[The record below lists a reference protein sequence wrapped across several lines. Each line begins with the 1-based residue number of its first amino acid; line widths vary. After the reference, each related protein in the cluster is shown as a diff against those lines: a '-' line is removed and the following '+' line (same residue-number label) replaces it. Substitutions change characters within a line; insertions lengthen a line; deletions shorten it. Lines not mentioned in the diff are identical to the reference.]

1 MTMSND
7 PWSSIDSNVQ
17 DGAINGRRVDANL
30 PWGLF
35 WALGVGQRCLLVF
48 RHQAASHSKTRIP
61 KLKGLE
67 IAFTEPDQHGACI
80 LFLKL
85 LDPTQRDVFHRL
97 CSDIVSVTSNAKN
110 EPEAVSLFLT
120 RTWRWH
126 HLLRGGL
133 DQKLTKEEQKG
144 LIGELLVIEKLLLP
158 NLSPCDAVA
167 AWTGPLGAPK
177 DFEIGRLCIEAKARR
192 GAATPFVAISSEHQL
207 DTSGV
212 DELYLHVVELD
223 GAIGEV
229 HDAFTVT
236 IIAGRVRDQIA
247 MHDVEAAYLFE
258 RLLMSSGFRWED
270 DYKDSRWI
278 EGTSSLF
285 EVRDAFPCI
294 TSTAFPS
301 GVSNVKYSIALK
313 DCVAF
318 RVAVDEVTNKLNGA
332 KNGSTTKRVS

>member
-1 MTMSND
+1 MNND
-7 PWSSIDSNVQ
+7 PWSSIDANVQ

-35 WALGVGQRCLLVF
+35 WALGVNQRCLLVF
-48 RHQAASHSKTRIP
+48 RHQAVSHFKTRLP

-67 IAFTEPDQHGACI
+67 VAFTEPDQHGACI

-85 LDPTQRDVFHRL
+85 LDPAQRDIFYQL

-192 GAATPFVAISSEHQL
+192 GAATPFITISSEHQL

-212 DELYLHVVELD
+212 DALYLHVVELD
-223 GAIGEV
+223 GAIGEAP
-229 HDAFTVT
+229 DALTVT
-236 IIAGRVRDQIA
+236 LVADRVRERISI
-247 MHDVEAAYLFE
+247 HDVDAAYLFE

-278 EGTSSLF
+278 EGISSIF
-285 EVRDAFPCI
+285 EVRDAFPRI
-294 TSTAFPS
+294 TSTAVPS
-301 GVSNVKYSIALK
+301 GVSNIKYSIALK
-313 DCVAF
+313 DCIAF
-318 RVAVDEVTNKLNGA
+318 RVVPDEFENKLKKA
-332 KNGSTTKRVS
+332 KK

>member
-30 PWGLF
+30 SWGLF
-35 WALGVGQRCLLVF
+35 WALGAGGRCLLIF
-48 RHQAASHSKTRIP
+48 RHQASSATKARIP

-67 IAFTEPDQHGACI
+67 IAFTQPDQHGACI

-85 LDPTQRDVFHRL
+85 LDPAQREVFYRL
-97 CSDIVSVTSNAKN
+97 CSDIVNVTSNAKT
-110 EPEAVSLFLT
+110 EPEAVSLFLA

-144 LIGELLVIEKLLLP
+144 LIGELIVIEKLLLP
-158 NLSPCDAVA
+158 NISPCDAIS

-212 DELYLHVVELD
+212 DALYLHVVELD
-223 GAIGEV
+223 GAIGESNG
-229 HDAFTVT
+229 AFTVT
-236 IIAGRVRDQIA
+236 LIAGRVRDKIA
-247 MHDVEAAYLFE
+247 MDDVDAAYLFE

-270 DYKDSRWI
+270 DYHDSRWI
-278 EGTSSLF
+278 EGASILF
-285 EVRDAFPCI
+285 EVRDTFPRI
-294 TSTAFPS
+294 TSTTVPS

-313 DCVAF
+313 DCIAF
-318 RVAVDEVTNKLNGA
+318 RIVADKVTNKLKET
-332 KNGSTTKRVS
+332 KNGSRTRRVS